1 MRRSPVRFIAVLCC
15 VLWSVLASAEAPA
28 PAEGRVTR
36 VSVEGTRRIDNAAVF
51 AVIGL
56 HQGDSMSVEKV
67 RRDVKAVYRTGWFK
81 DVVVDSVPDGD
92 GVSVVFSV
100 HEKPAVRD
108 VLIEGNKKINE
119 EDIREVIDVYA
130 FSVLNESRVK
140 DTVRLIRDLYLE
152 KGFYL
157 AEIDVE
163 TRDVGDDQVEVIFKI
178 RENRKVIIQRI
189 EFSGNDS
196 LPDWKIKRFMQT
208 KEGGFAPWL
217 TNSGHFRRESVD
229 ADKHTIAAIYLEEGY
244 VDVTVDP
251 PKSYLSPDKRFIYI
265 SYHVNEGER
274 YRLGKMDVSGDFNET
289 EGLTRE
295 AVLEIIGGRA
305 VGDIQE
311 EQWRAYE
318 ERKKPLFQVPGRGP
332 KLAPGDWFKYSQIH
346 AVMQA
351 ISTFYEDQGYAFVN
365 VIPQTIPN
373 PDARTVDINFLI
385 ERGERVRIGRI
396 NVSGND
402 PTFDKVIRR
411 ELQIDEGDIY
421 RGSRIRASRFRL
433 ERLGYFESVD
443 FATPRGERPN
453 ELDLNIKV
461 AEQSTSSFS
470 LGMGY
475 SNLEQFVLTASVS
488 KNNFLGLGYVMSG
501 SVNWSRLRR
510 QGSISIVDPYFLDSR
525 WTLKVDGYW
534 ISREFQL
541 SEYQRGG
548 SVAVGRYLD
557 RKDDVQLRLEYTVE
571 DVGVTALDSYRTRLL
586 GGDLFRNGVTSSL
599 GVSLSV
605 DRRNN
610 RIFATK
616 GVFTSFS
623 ASLAGGFKVGDD
635 QTLSLL
641 GGDFNFAE
649 LRFNLRY
656 FQPLIPNS
664 DFLVFRMNTTLG
676 ATFSTDGQVIPYI
689 HRYRPGGIN
698 SVRGFNWFSLGPTIR
713 AVGSDDPNRADD
725 ELIVGGTQTW
735 INNFEIE
742 SPIIKAAGISAVIF
756 FDAGNAFGDPW
767 GNGFLNPLNLR
778 TSVGAGIR
786 WRSPIGPLRFEVG
799 FPLAPEED
807 ERTAVFDFSIGS
819 FF

>member
-1 MRRSPVRFIAVLCC
+1 MRRSLVRFVNLILFAM
-15 VLWSVLASAEAPA
+15 WSVLAAAEAPA
-28 PAEGRVTR
+28 PADGRVNK

-56 HQGDSMSVEKV
+56 HQGDTLSPEKV
-67 RRDVKAVYRTGWFK
+67 RRDVKAVYKTGWFK
-81 DVVVDSVPDGD
+81 DVIVDAVPDGD
-92 GVSVVFSV
+92 GVSVVFTV
-100 HEKPAVRD
+100 DEKPAVRD
-108 VLIEGNKKINE
+108 VTIEGNKKINE

-130 FSVLNESRVK
+130 FSVLNEARVNE
-140 DTVRLIRDLYLE
+140 TVGLIRDLYLE

-163 TRDVGDDQVEVIFKI
+163 TRDVGDDQVEVVFRIH
-178 RENRKVIIQRI
+178 ENRKVIIQRI
-189 EFSGNDS
+189 EFSGNDHIQ
-196 LPDWKIKRFMQT
+196 DFKIKRFMQT

-217 TNSGHFRRESVD
+217 TNSGHFRRDQVD
-229 ADKHTIAAIYLEEGY
+229 ADKHTIAAVYLEEGY

-265 SYHVNEGER
+265 SYHVDEGQR
-274 YRLGKMDVSGDFNET
+274 YRLGELDASGDFSEE

-305 VGDIQE
+305 VADIQE
-311 EQWRAYE
+311 QQWRDYE
-318 ERKKPLFQVPGRGP
+318 EKDKPLLQVAGRGP
-332 KLAPGDWFKYSQIH
+332 KLQTGEWFKYSQIH
-346 AVMQA
+346 AVMTSIA
-351 ISTFYEDQGYAFVN
+351 TFYEDQGYAFVN
-365 VIPQTIPN
+365 VVPQTIPN
-373 PDARTVDINFLI
+373 PDDRTVDITFLI

-396 NVSGND
+396 NIAGND

-411 ELQIDEGDIY
+411 ELQINEGEIY

-433 ERLGYFESVD
+433 ERLGYFETVD
-443 FATPRGERPN
+443 FATPRGERPD

-461 AEQSTSSFS
+461 AEQSTGSFS

-475 SNLEQFVLTASVS
+475 SNLERFVLTASVS

-510 QGSISIVDPYFLDSR
+510 QGSISIVDPYFLDSK

-541 SEYQRGG
+541 NEFQRGA
-548 SVAVGRYLD
+548 SMAVGRYLD
-557 RKDDVQLRLEYTVE
+557 QKDDIQLRLEYTIE
-571 DVGVTALDSYRTRLL
+571 DVGLTSLDSYRLRLL
-586 GGDLFRNGVTSSL
+586 GGDLFRNGLTSSL
-599 GVSLSV
+599 GVSLNV

-623 ASLAGGFKVGDD
+623 ASLAGGFRTGEKTV
-635 QTLSLL
+635 SLL
-641 GGDFNFAE
+641 GGDFNFVE

-664 DFLVFRMNTTLG
+664 DMLVFRLNTTVG
-676 ATFSTDGQVIPYI
+676 AIFSTDGQVIPYI

-698 SVRGFNWFSLGPTIR
+698 SVRGFQWFSLGPTMR
-713 AVGSDDPNRADD
+713 AAGSDDPNRADD
-725 ELIVGGTQTW
+725 KLIVGGTQTW

-742 SPIIKAAGISAVIF
+742 SPIIKAAGISAVVF

-767 GNGFLNPLNLR
+767 GNGYLNPLKLR

-799 FPLAPEED
+799 FPLKPQDD
-807 ERTAVFDFSIGS
+807 ERKAVFDFSIGS